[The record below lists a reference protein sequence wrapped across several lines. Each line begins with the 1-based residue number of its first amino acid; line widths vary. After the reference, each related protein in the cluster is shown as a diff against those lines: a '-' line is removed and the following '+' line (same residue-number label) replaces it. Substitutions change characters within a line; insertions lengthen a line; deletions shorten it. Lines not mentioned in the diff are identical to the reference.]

1 MKVCDLSQN
10 HIQLQPPHLYALCLL
25 AVVILIFLY

>member
-10 HIQLQPPHLYALCLL
+10 YIQLQPPRLYALCLL
-25 AVVILIFLY
+25 AVILIFLY